1 MVLDGRNLKKGLM
14 PLKFDMHCHTA
25 EGSIDARISIK
36 DYAQILKDKGFGGML
51 VADHDSYRGYEHWR
65 ENRDSMP
72 DDFIVL
78 KGIEYDTR
86 NAGHFIV
93 ILPDGVHLPLLQY
106 RGLRVEV
113 LTKVVHEYGGVVGV
127 AHPFGMKSS
136 SAMFCWHI
144 RKHPEIL
151 SDLDFVEGLNACE
164 KPSSNVKAR
173 ELADKFDLPCT
184 GGTDA
189 HVAKYVGLA
198 YTDFSDDIS
207 CCDDMIDAIRNGGI
221 AAFGGRERTY
231 KPSHEKRNFFAA
243 TWGFKAYNQSL
254 GLLYKPYRRSVVHR
268 ILGDYHI

>member
-1 MVLDGRNLKKGLM
+1 M
-14 PLKFDMHCHTA
+14 KFDMHCHTA
-25 EGSIDARISIK
+25 EGSIDARISIR
-36 DYAQILKDKGFGGML
+36 DYAQILKSKGFGGML
-51 VADHDSYRGYEHWR
+51 VTDHDSYRGYNHWR
-65 ENRDSMP
+65 SFQDEMPEN
-72 DDFIVL
+72 FVVL

-93 ILPDGVHLPLLQY
+93 ILPDGVHLKLLQY
-106 RGLRVEV
+106 RGMRLEV
-113 LTKVVHEYGGVVGV
+113 LTKVVHEYGGVLGV

-136 SAMFCWHI
+136 SAMFTSHT

-151 SDLDFVEGLNACE
+151 ADLDFVEGLNACE

-173 ELADKFDLPCT
+173 ELADHYNLPCT

-198 YTDFSDDIS
+198 YTDFDEDIT
-207 CCDDMIDAIRNGGI
+207 CNNDMIHAIKNGGI

-231 KPSHEKRNFFAA
+231 KRSHEKRNMFAA

-254 GLLYKPYRRSVVHR
+254 GLLFKPYRRSVVHK
-268 ILGDYHI
+268 ILGDYNI